1 MILQALYDYYQR
13 KSNGSEGD
21 IAPEGFG
28 YVEIPFLIH
37 LTKDGSFSRF
47 EDTRKEDGKKFIG
60 RKFLVPVLSVTR
72 TSGIVANLFWDNAK
86 YCLGLPDP
94 KKIEKINKDWEKL
107 EENLQKNK
115 ASEDTIKQ
123 NKDEKF
129 YKPLKKAFDDAE
141 KCFSSFVKNIEG
153 KNYSNIPSV
162 QILLHFLKGNPIEQI
177 KSKID
182 CNNEIWKEICS
193 KVPNVT
199 FWVDGDSEPV
209 VSALYSTIKESRI
222 SVNKKEYQ
230 GVCLITGEK
239 TSIEPTHPVI
249 KNIRNAQPSGAAII
263 SFNNASFTSFN
274 KDQNFNAPVSKS
286 ATFAYTTALNTLLD
300 KKSRNKMQVGDM
312 TMVFWSEKSNQLE
325 DIFSDFWSF
334 PIDNP
339 DADIEAV
346 RKLYSSINTG
356 VFIQDSNTHFY
367 LLGLSPNAARI
378 AIRYWQIGTV
388 DDVSQKIKQH
398 FDDLEIVK
406 PNKDNGRC
414 ALMPMLGSIVRKL
427 DDLPPNLC
435 GDVVKAVLQGIPY
448 PQSLLQMILR
458 RIRTDFSAYP
468 SDERMRNALLKA
480 FLNRKQRFSKTSDK
494 EITVSLDKNNTNSGY
509 LLGRLFATFEYL
521 QEKAQPGINATI
533 KDRYYGAASSTP
545 CTVFSQLFKLKN
557 HHLAKLDNAGLKVY
571 FEKIIGEITDGIPS
585 NGLPAHLN
593 LDDQARFAIGYYHQR
608 QDFFKSKEEK

>member
-1 MILQALYDYYQR
+1 MILQALCDYYQR
-13 KSNGSEGD
+13 KADDPESG
-21 IAPEGFG
+21 IAPEGFSR
-28 YVEIPFLIH
+28 EQIPFLIR
-37 LTKDGSFSRF
+37 LTSDGNLIGI
-47 EDTRKEDGKKFIG
+47 EDTRIQDGKRLVG
-60 RKFLVPVLSVTR
+60 RKFLVPAAVSR
-72 TSGIVANLFWDNAK
+72 TAGIKANLLWDKAEYSLGIPDGLKIADLEKKAK
-86 YCLGLPDP
+86 KDP
-94 KKIEKINKDWEKL
+94 QKYTEKTISKETESLKSKAIARHQNFIETIKKSSVMGNSNIELVLKFLENDPIKQIDEKMGNDDIWITIKNENPNISFIIQGCDEPICSMFQKELSSNKISSE
-107 EENLQKNK
+107 
-115 ASEDTIKQ
+115 SED
-123 NKDEKF
+123 
-129 YKPLKKAFDDAE
+129 
-141 KCFSSFVKNIEG
+141 
-153 KNYSNIPSV
+153 
-162 QILLHFLKGNPIEQI
+162 KGI
-177 KSKID
+177 
-182 CNNEIWKEICS
+182 
-193 KVPNVT
+193 
-199 FWVDGDSEPV
+199 
-209 VSALYSTIKESRI
+209 
-222 SVNKKEYQ
+222 
-230 GVCLITGEK
+230 CLISGEK
-239 TSIEPTHPVI
+239 SSIARIHPML
-249 KNIRNAQPSGAAII
+249 KNVVGAQSSGAAIV
-263 SFNNASFTSFN
+263 SFNNPSFTSFN
-274 KDQNFNAPVSKS
+274 KKQNFNAPISES
-286 ATFAYTTALNTLLD
+286 ATFAYTTALNMLLD
-300 KKSRNKMQVGDM
+300 KNSRNKMRVGDM
-312 TMVFWSEKSNQLE
+312 TMVFWSEKSTPLE
-325 DIFSDFWSF
+325 DIFGALWSL
-334 PIDNP
+334 PAKDNP

-356 VFIQDSNTHFY
+356 VFIQDSNTRFY

-414 ALMPMLGSIVRKL
+414 ALMPMLGSIVRKI

-435 GDVVKAVLQGIPY
+435 GNVVKAVLQGNPY

-494 EITVSLDKNNTNSGY
+494 EITVSLDKNNTNPGY

-545 CTVFSQLFKLKN
+545 CSVFSQLFKLKN

>member
-13 KSNGSEGD
+13 KANGSECE
-21 IAPEGFG
+21 IAPEGFSR
-28 YVEIPFLIH
+28 EQIPFLIR
-37 LTKDGSFSRF
+37 LTSDGEFIGIDDKRMP
-47 EDTRKEDGKKFIG
+47 DGKRLIG
-60 RKFLVPVLSVTR
+60 RKFLVPAAVSRTAGIKSNLLWDKAEYSLGIPDGLKLADLEKKAKKDPQKYTEEIVSKEIESLKSKAIARHQNFIETIKKSSVMGNSNIELVLKFLENDPVKQIDEKMGNDDKWTSIKNENPNVSFIIQGNETPICSMFQKELSNSR
-72 TSGIVANLFWDNAK
+72 TSVK
-86 YCLGLPDP
+86 
-94 KKIEKINKDWEKL
+94 
-107 EENLQKNK
+107 
-115 ASEDTIKQ
+115 SEDAGI
-123 NKDEKF
+123 
-129 YKPLKKAFDDAE
+129 
-141 KCFSSFVKNIEG
+141 
-153 KNYSNIPSV
+153 
-162 QILLHFLKGNPIEQI
+162 
-177 KSKID
+177 
-182 CNNEIWKEICS
+182 
-193 KVPNVT
+193 
-199 FWVDGDSEPV
+199 
-209 VSALYSTIKESRI
+209 
-222 SVNKKEYQ
+222 
-230 GVCLITGEK
+230 CLITGEK
-239 TSIEPTHPVI
+239 SPIARIHPML
-249 KNIRNAQPSGAAII
+249 KNVVGAQSSGAAIV
-263 SFNNASFTSFN
+263 SFNNPSFTSFN
-274 KDQNFNAPVSKS
+274 KKQNYNAPISES
-286 ATFAYTTALNTLLD
+286 ATFAYTTALNMLLD
-300 KKSRNKMQVGDM
+300 KNSRNKMRVGDM
-312 TMVFWSEKSNQLE
+312 TMVFWSEKSTPLE
-325 DIFSDFWSF
+325 DLFSVLWSL
-334 PIDNP
+334 PAKDNP

-356 VFIQDSNTHFY
+356 VFIQDSNTRFY

-406 PNKDNGRC
+406 SSIDSGRC

-435 GDVVKAVLQGIPY
+435 GDMVKAILQGVPY

-468 SDERMRNALLKA
+468 SNERMRAALLKA

-494 EITVSLDKNNTNSGY
+494 EITVSLDKNNTNLGY

-545 CTVFSQLFKLKN
+545 CSVFSQLFKLKN

>member
-1 MILQALYDYYQR
+1 MILKALYDYYQR
-13 KSNGSEGD
+13 KANDPDSG
-21 IAPEGFG
+21 IAPEGFSR
-28 YVEIPFLIH
+28 EKIPFLIR
-37 LTKDGSFSRF
+37 LNSDGNFIDIEKTF
-47 EDTRKEDGKKFIG
+47 DEDGKIG
-60 RKFLVPVLSVTR
+60 AKFLVPAAVSR
-72 TSGIVANLFWDNAK
+72 TAGIRSNLLWDKAEYSLGIPDGLKLADLEKKAK
-86 YCLGLPDP
+86 KEPQKYTEETISKEIDSL
-94 KKIEKINKDWEKL
+94 KNKAIARHQNFIEKIKKSNVAGNSDIELVLKFLANNPVKQIDEKMGKDDSWTSIKNDNPNISFVIQGSDVPVCSL
-107 EENLQKNK
+107 FQKELSNSK
-115 ASEDTIKQ
+115 IASES
-123 NKDEKF
+123 
-129 YKPLKKAFDDAE
+129 DDA
-141 KCFSSFVKNIEG
+141 G
-153 KNYSNIPSV
+153 
-162 QILLHFLKGNPIEQI
+162 
-177 KSKID
+177 
-182 CNNEIWKEICS
+182 
-193 KVPNVT
+193 T
-199 FWVDGDSEPV
+199 
-209 VSALYSTIKESRI
+209 
-222 SVNKKEYQ
+222 
-230 GVCLITGEK
+230 CLITGEK
-239 TSIEPTHPVI
+239 SPIARIHPMLKNVI
-249 KNIRNAQPSGAAII
+249 GAQSSGAAIV
-263 SFNNASFTSFN
+263 SFNNPSFTSF
-274 KDQNFNAPVSKS
+274 KKKQNFNAPISES
-286 ATFAYTTALNTLLD
+286 ATFAYTTALNMLLD
-300 KKSRNKMQVGDM
+300 KKSRNKMRVGDM
-312 TMVFWSEKSNQLE
+312 TTVFWSEKSTPLE
-325 DIFSDFWSF
+325 DIFSALWSL
-334 PIDNP
+334 PAKDNP

-356 VFIQDSNTHFY
+356 VFIQDSNTRFY

-435 GDVVKAVLQGIPY
+435 GDVVKAVLQGTPY

-468 SDERMRNALLKA
+468 SDERMRAALLKA

-494 EITVSLDKNNTNSGY
+494 EITVSLDKNNTNPGY

-593 LDDQARFAIGYYHQR
+593 LDDQTRFAIGYYHQR